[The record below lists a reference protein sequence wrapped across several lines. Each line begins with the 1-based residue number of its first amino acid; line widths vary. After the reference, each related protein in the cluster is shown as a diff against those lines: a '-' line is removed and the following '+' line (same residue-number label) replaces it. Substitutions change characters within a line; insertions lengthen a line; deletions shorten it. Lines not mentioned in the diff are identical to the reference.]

1 MEVIDLIQCFFY
13 RHSDLTAALSCVKNS
28 EGELAKV
35 KLSSYN
41 WLKFT
46 KSWLF
51 PFNIKLSVR
60 DTQRFDL

>member
-46 KSWLF
+46 KS
-51 PFNIKLSVR
+51 
-60 DTQRFDL
+60 